1 MQEVIGSNPIF
12 STLFHLMKQE
22 IFDILN
28 TQHEVLMM
36 CVKAVNEFTRKLVYE
51 SLTILP
57 SSNTKVNEV
66 QL

>member
-12 STLFHLMKQE
+12 STSLHSMKQE

-36 CVKAVNEFTRKLVYE
+36 CVDMVDEFTRKLVYE

>member
-12 STLFHLMKQE
+12 STSLHSMKQE

-36 CVKAVNEFTRKLVYE
+36 CVDMVDEFTHKPDYE
-51 SLTILP
+51 TH
-57 SSNTKVNEV
+57 NTPK
-66 QL
+66 

>member
-12 STLFHLMKQE
+12 STSLHSMKQE

-36 CVKAVNEFTRKLVYE
+36 CVNDVNELLVYG
-51 SLTILP
+51 STKLTILP

>member
-36 CVKAVNEFTRKLVYE
+36 CVDMVDEFTRKLVYE

>member
-12 STLFHLMKQE
+12 STSLHSMKQE

-36 CVKAVNEFTRKLVYE
+36 CVNAVNELTRLRVYE
-51 SLTILP
+51 TY
-57 SSNTKVNEV
+57 NTPK
-66 QL
+66 

>member
-36 CVKAVNEFTRKLVYE
+36 CVNDVNEFTRLRVYE
-51 SLTILP
+51 TH
-57 SSNTKVNEV
+57 NTPK
-66 QL
+66 

>member
-1 MQEVIGSNPIF
+1 
-12 STLFHLMKQE
+12 MKQE

-36 CVKAVNEFTRKLVYE
+36 CVDMVDEFTRKLVYE

>member
-12 STLFHLMKQE
+12 STSLHLMKQE

-36 CVKAVNEFTRKLVYE
+36 CVNDVNEFTCKPVYE
-51 SLTILP
+51 THTILP